1 MRILSLN
8 EKDLRKELLNIG
20 VDPEAIPIF
29 LKKSKIIALKLESLS
44 QASCNILKQVA
55 LTSDSDC
62 AIHRK
67 VISGRKKKADAILIA
82 TLRGLE
88 KICEKLAYQPEFL
101 KPLKD
106 KLEGFLKSYQE
117 RDSFLLKFKNRTYN
131 LKERILIMG
140 ILNLTP
146 DSFYDGGRFRDVKE
160 AIEYAIKMA
169 EEGADIIDIGG
180 ESTRPGSEP
189 VPLKEELNRVLPV
202 LKELKKRIKI
212 PISIDTYKSEVAKI
226 CLSEGAEIVNDISG
240 LRFDKKMAEIV
251 ASYNAYC
258 VIMHIKGKP
267 KTMQNRV
274 FYKDVI
280 KEIYDYFQGRID
292 YAINQGIKREKII
305 IDPGIGFGK
314 LLEHNLE
321 IIRRLEE
328 FKSLNLPILVGHS
341 RKSFIGKIL
350 NYPEPEKRLFGSI
363 GCAVLLALKGANIL
377 RVHDA
382 KETKEAIKVYE
393 AIMKNGVETI

>member
-8 EKDLRKELLNIG
+8 NGDLKKELLNIG

-29 LKKSKIIALKLESLS
+29 LKKSKVIALKLESLS

-55 LTSDSDC
+55 LVCDSDC
-62 AIHRK
+62 AIHK
-67 VISGRKKKADAILIA
+67 KIISGKKKKADAILI
-82 TLRGLE
+82 TTIRGLE
-88 KICEKLAYQPEFL
+88 KICEKLSYQSKFL
-101 KPLKD
+101 KSVKEE
-106 KLEGFLKSYQE
+106 LESFLKSYNKKNN
-117 RDSFLLKFKNRTYN
+117 FVLKFKNRNYN
-131 LKERILIMG
+131 LKDKILIMG

-146 DSFYDGGRFRDVKE
+146 DSFYDGGKFRDVKE
-160 AIEYAIKMA
+160 AVDYAIKMA

-189 VPLKEELNRVLPV
+189 VSLKEELKRVLPV
-202 LKELKKRIKI
+202 LKELKKKIKV
-212 PISIDTYKSEVAKI
+212 PISIDTYKSEVARI
-226 CLSEGAEIVNDISG
+226 CLSEGCEIVNDISG
-240 LRFDKKMAEIV
+240 LNFDKKMAEII
-251 ASYNAYC
+251 AFYNAYC

-267 KTMQNRV
+267 KTMQKRV
-274 FYKDVI
+274 YYKDVI
-280 KEIYDYFQGRID
+280 KEIYDYLKERVS
-292 YAINQGIKREKII
+292 YAISKGIKREKII

-350 NYPEPEKRLFGSI
+350 NYNEPEKRLFGSI

-377 RVHDA
+377 RVHDV

-393 AIMKNGVETI
+393 AIMTNVYNF

>member
-8 EKDLRKELLNIG
+8 NGDLKKELLKVG
-20 VDPEAIPIF
+20 VSQEAIPIF
-29 LKKSKIIALKLESLS
+29 LKKSKMVALKLESLS
-44 QASCNILKQVA
+44 QASCNILKQIA
-55 LTSDSDC
+55 LTCDSDC

-67 VISGRKKKADAILIA
+67 VIYGRKKKGDAILI
-82 TLRGLE
+82 TTIRGLE

-101 KPLKD
+101 KGLKES
-106 KLEGFLKSYQE
+106 LENFLKSYKE
-117 RDSFLLKFKNRTYN
+117 KDSFLLKFKDRTYN
-131 LKERILIMG
+131 LKDRVLLMG

-146 DSFYDGGRFRDVKE
+146 DSFYDGNKFRNVKE
-160 AIEYAIKMA
+160 AVDYALKME

-202 LKELKKRIKI
+202 LKELKKRVKI
-212 PISIDTYKSEVAKI
+212 PISIDTYKSEVARI
-226 CLSEGAEIVNDISG
+226 CLDEGCEIVNDISA
-240 LRFDKKMAEIV
+240 LNFDKKMANVI
-251 ASYNAYC
+251 AFYNAYC
-258 VIMHIKGKP
+258 ILMHIKGKP
-267 KTMQNRV
+267 KTMQKKV
-274 FYKDVI
+274 YYKDVI
-280 KEIYDYFQGRID
+280 KEIYDYLKARID
-292 YAINQGIKREKII
+292 YAVDNGIKREKII

-328 FKSLNLPILVGHS
+328 FKSLNLPILIGHS

-350 NYPEPEKRLFGSI
+350 NYEEAEKRLFGSL

-377 RVHDA
+377 RVHDV
-382 KETKEAIKVYE
+382 KETKEAIKIYE
-393 AIMKNGVETI
+393 AIMKNACDF